1 MRVLNS
7 RGGVQTQGVQ
17 FQQVIKGEQIDD
29 LLAEE
34 REKEILKMNQDLKM
48 VNEMFKDM
56 AEIVQDQN
64 GMIQQVAETTEN
76 ANSRAKEGL
85 KQVEQAAGYQSSCNI
100 S

>member
-1 MRVLNS
+1 M
-7 RGGVQTQGVQ
+7 QQQQGVQ

-64 GMIQQVAETTEN
+64 GMVQQVAETTEN

-85 KQVEQAAGYQSSCNI
+85 RQVEQAAGHQNSCII